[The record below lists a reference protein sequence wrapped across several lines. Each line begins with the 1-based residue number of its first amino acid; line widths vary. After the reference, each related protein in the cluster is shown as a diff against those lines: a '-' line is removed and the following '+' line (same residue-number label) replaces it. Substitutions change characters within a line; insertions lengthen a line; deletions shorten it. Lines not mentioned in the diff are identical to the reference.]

1 MASISLFDME
11 QVLRKAGVAVRP
23 YPTAQ
28 LNEQAKDLRDE
39 DRRLIALGTAWERE
53 LERLYA
59 MYQQD
64 QHLSQHREFA
74 KEFAELCDVSGLGPA
89 LDLLNG
95 GVPHRYTG
103 FYQATPSAMINV
115 ALADKVGEPRPDFLA
130 EVPVASSFCQF
141 VLRDGSFLTGD
152 SAADDRLDGHPY
164 KGVMLAYCG
173 VPVFNAEGEPSGTLC
188 HFDVVVRNVAE
199 GDLARLHAAASML
212 SLHLK

>member
-1 MASISLFDME
+1 MASISFFDME

-28 LNEQAKDLRDE
+28 LNEHAKDLRDE
-39 DRRLIALGTAWERE
+39 DRRLIASGTAWERE

-64 QHLSQHREFA
+64 QHLSQHRGFA
-74 KEFAELCDVSGLGPA
+74 KDFAAVCDGSGLGPA
-89 LDLLNG
+89 LNLLND
-95 GVPHRYTG
+95 GVLHRYTG
-103 FYQATPSAMINV
+103 FYQATAVAMINL
-115 ALADKVGEPRPDFLA
+115 ALADKAGEPRPDFLA
-130 EVPVASSFCQF
+130 AVPVASSFCQF
-141 VLRDGSFLTGD
+141 VLRDGSFFTDD

-173 VPVFNAEGEPSGTLC
+173 VPVFNAEGEPAGTLC

-199 GDLARLHAAASML
+199 VQFARLHAAASML